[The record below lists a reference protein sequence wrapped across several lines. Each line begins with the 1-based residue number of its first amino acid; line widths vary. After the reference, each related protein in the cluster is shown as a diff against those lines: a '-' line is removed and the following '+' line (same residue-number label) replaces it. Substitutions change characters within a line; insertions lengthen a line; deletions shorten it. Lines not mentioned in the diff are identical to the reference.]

1 MYVDESKDVKA
12 LRKELRAYF
21 AKLMT
26 PEVKEGCHARESGQ
40 VFRDTVRQIGKD
52 GWLALGWPKEYGG

>member
-1 MYVDESKDVKA
+1 MYVDESKEVKA

-52 GWLALGWPKEYGG
+52 G